1 MQAPFLSVWNY
12 YPFVLSQALLS
23 STSCACADVSA
34 RACVHTK
41 VDSSAE
47 VAEQV
52 RPKGEPGAHLMF
64 DLATKLITMTPTELQ
79 KA

>member
-1 MQAPFLSVWNY
+1 M
-12 YPFVLSQALLS
+12 
-23 STSCACADVSA
+23 
-34 RACVHTK
+34 HTK

-47 VAEQV
+47 VAE
-52 RPKGEPGAHLMF
+52 PKSASQRGPGAHLMF